1 MPEGVPPNHNLPAGR
16 LPAGSIPRMSAQE
29 SKIRRR
35 MRGAERRAQLLD
47 VARRVFGKS
56 GFHSVSM
63 EEVAN
68 EAGVTKPILYDH
80 FPSKKELY
88 LALLEADLSVLHE
101 KVRQALNS
109 PIGNRERIRASFQA
123 YFDFVQ
129 EEADGFRLLMQET
142 VGAEREFRQR
152 VERVREQILSEVADL
167 IVRESK
173 GKLQREHAETVALAL
188 IGMGETVAQ
197 RQLGRSSRTRQEA
210 LEILVRLAWRGITE
224 VTD

>member
-1 MPEGVPPNHNLPAGR
+1 
-16 LPAGSIPRMSAQE
+16 MSAQE

-35 MRGAERRAQLLD
+35 MRGSERRAQLLN

-88 LALLEADLSVLHE
+88 LALLEADLGVLHE

-142 VGAEREFRQR
+142 VGAEREFRDR
-152 VERVREQILSEVADL
+152 VEKVREQILSEVADL

-197 RQLGRSSRTRQEA
+197 RQLGRSRHVRQEA

>member
-1 MPEGVPPNHNLPAGR
+1 
-16 LPAGSIPRMSAQE
+16 
-29 SKIRRR
+29 

-56 GFHSVSM
+56 GFHGVSM
-63 EEVAN
+63 EEVAT

-88 LALLEADLSVLHE
+88 LALLESDLNVLHQN
-101 KVRQALNS
+101 VREALNS
-109 PIGNRERIRASFQA
+109 PIGNRERIRASFEA
-123 YFDFVQ
+123 YFVFVQ
-129 EEADGFRLLMQET
+129 GEADGFRLWMQET
-142 VGAEREFRQR
+142 VGAEREFRDR
-152 VERVREQILSEVADL
+152 VAQGRQPSLSEVADL

-197 RQLGRSSRTRQEA
+197 RQLGRSRETRQEA
-210 LEILVRLAWRGITE
+210 LEVLVRLAWRGITE